1 MRQVLISVQ
10 PAVRGLL
17 YPKLPF
23 SGVESMEERWV
34 YMNGDFVKKEEA
46 KVSIFDHGFL
56 YGDGVFEGIRVY
68 GGNVFRLREHLER
81 LYESARSI
89 LLDIP
94 GGIGEM
100 EKAVL
105 DTVRKN
111 RLTDAYIRLVVSRGK
126 GELCLDPAKCSNP
139 QVIIIAD
146 QVKMFPQEQYDHG
159 LKIITVPTRR
169 NVPDALNPKIKSLNY
184 LNNILVKIEA
194 NQAGVGEALMLNSD
208 GYVAEG
214 SGDNIFIVKRGILCT
229 PPGYVGALDGITR
242 RAIMDL
248 CDRLGYEVK
257 EQPFTRHDVYVADE
271 VFLTGTAAEV
281 IAVVQVDGRRI
292 GEGKPGPI
300 TRHLLAEFRK
310 LVTVEGS
317 RVYPETATKQVAAS
331 PVS

>member
-1 MRQVLISVQ
+1 
-10 PAVRGLL
+10 
-17 YPKLPF
+17 
-23 SGVESMEERWV
+23 MEERWV
-34 YMNGDFVKKEEA
+34 YMNGNFVKKEEA
-46 KVSIFDHGFL
+46 AVSIFDHGFL

-94 GGIGEM
+94 VGIEEM
-100 EKAVL
+100 EDAVL
-105 DTVRKN
+105 ETVRKN

-146 QVKMFPQEQYDHG
+146 QVKMFPQEQYDNG

-214 SGDNIFIVKRGILCT
+214 SGDNIFIVKRGILYT

-248 CDRLGYEVK
+248 CDRLGYVVK

-271 VFLTGTAAEV
+271 AFLTGTAAEV

-317 RVYPETATKQVAAS
+317 KVYPKPTVEKATS
-331 PVS
+331 G